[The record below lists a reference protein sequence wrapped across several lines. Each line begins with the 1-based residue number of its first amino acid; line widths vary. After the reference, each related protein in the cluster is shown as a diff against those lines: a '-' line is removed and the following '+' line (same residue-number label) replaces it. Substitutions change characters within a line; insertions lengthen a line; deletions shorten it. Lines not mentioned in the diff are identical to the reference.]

1 MDKKRYAI
9 QVVPASNRGFTL
21 LEIALSLG
29 ILSVVAIYTLNMY
42 QSVSTRKRLTDD
54 HVRMEEIVTAL
65 KAYYGGHEALPA
77 AGTSF
82 LNSIPFSDL
91 GLDQSYRFDTHGRP
105 YLYFSAD
112 TAANFLGVP
121 RENADFVQ
129 VDGRSAAGVVIS
141 LGEDQIQG
149 YLLNRN
155 GPIIGPLS
163 NYSIYTFTTQGDDL
177 LVPVEVNTEAVGIAL
192 AELEILGKRVESY
205 NRTYA
210 GIQDNGGTDYYGD
223 TAAGA
228 PPILDPDYYDL
239 YFSNAAPAPAGT
251 YPQLYP
257 YISSAYPVAAAG
269 NTNYVQPSAD
279 WPTALPAGPPPTF
292 TELVQHEPR
301 NWPGGGAY
309 DGTILNTWEA
319 DLAPT
324 SAGNWVWPPPGNE
337 EPEATGT
344 RPLPPAYTVTD
355 PGFGFFGVYPSPPYY
370 LGTPVSAL
378 PAYELI
384 DEGGCQLVGGVVP
397 DDPSCGFVYLDTN
410 ANPVGFIRTQYG
422 LGSSLATDPWGN
434 PYLWGGVGV
443 VNTDPRYHLFYSA
456 GPDGTAGTADDVLL
470 F

>member
-1 MDKKRYAI
+1 MDQQQYSKQDPI
-9 QVVPASNRGFTL
+9 LSNRGFTL
-21 LEIALSLG
+21 LEIALSLA
-29 ILSVVAIYTLNMY
+29 ILSVVAIYTLDMY
-42 QSVSTRKRLTDD
+42 QSVSVRKQQVDD
-54 HVRMEEIVTAL
+54 RDRMEEIVTAL
-65 KAYYGGHEALPA
+65 KAYYGGHEALPV

-82 LNSIPFSDL
+82 PDSVPIADL
-91 GLDQSYRFDTHGRP
+91 GLGQSFRFDTYGRP
-105 YLYFSAD
+105 YLYFISA
-112 TAANFLGVP
+112 TAAGIT
-121 RENADFVQ
+121 
-129 VDGRSAAGVVIS
+129 VDTRPAAGVVIS
-141 LGEDQIQG
+141 LGENQIQEYTVDSATG
-149 YLLNRN
+149 T
-155 GPIIGPLS
+155 
-163 NYSIYTFTTQGDDL
+163 IYTSLGDDI
-177 LVPVEVNTEAVGIAL
+177 LVPIEVNAEAVAIAL
-192 AELEILGKRVESY
+192 AELETLGKRVESY

-228 PPILDPDYYDL
+228 PPILDPDYYDQ

-279 WPTALPAGPPPTF
+279 WPTALPVGPPPTF
-292 TELVQHEPR
+292 TELVQHEPI

-309 DGTILNTWEA
+309 DGVILNTWEA

-324 SAGNWVWPPPGNE
+324 SAGNWVWPPQGNE
-337 EPEATGT
+337 EPEASVASN

-355 PGFGFFGVYPSPPYY
+355 PDFGFFGVYPSPPYY
-370 LGTPVSAL
+370 LGTNTSAL

-410 ANPVGFIRTQYG
+410 ADPVGFILTQYG

-434 PYLWGGVGV
+434 RYQWGGVGV
-443 VNTDPRYHLFYSA
+443 VNTDRRYHLFYSA
-456 GPDGTAGTADDVLL
+456 GPDGVAGTSDDVLL